1 VTGERAEAI
10 LYESEAAL
18 RLVDQQLDDLG
29 ITADPRELA
38 PELARPIPDLPLALE
53 QAGAQIQQCI
63 ERLRAGRSALARVSP
78 RRVADTQERLY
89 QLSTATEHA
98 AADILSGC
106 ERAVGLVDRLEPGT
120 GAPTDA
126 GVRGALRE
134 ELYRMIGALQFQD
147 IAKQQLAQCVG
158 ILDEME
164 HRLQEVA
171 ALFDLAVE
179 EYPAPAPGHRPPVGC
194 YDPDAS
200 FEVLEGR
207 QELADA
213 LFSARAHPAA

>member
-1 VTGERAEAI
+1 
-10 LYESEAAL
+10 
-18 RLVDQQLDDLG
+18 
-29 ITADPRELA
+29 
-38 PELARPIPDLPLALE
+38 
-53 QAGAQIQQCI
+53 
-63 ERLRAGRSALARVSP
+63 
-78 RRVADTQERLY
+78 
-89 QLSTATEHA
+89 
-98 AADILSGC
+98 
-106 ERAVGLVDRLEPGT
+106 
-120 GAPTDA
+120 
-126 GVRGALRE
+126 
-134 ELYRMIGALQFQD
+134 MIGALQFQD

-213 LFSARAHPAA
+213 LFTAHAHPAA